1 MSITESDYK
10 MYKEYWDYQR
20 KVEYNKEKVYHM
32 AEKFDGRMVTEFG
45 TVPLNELQSM
55 MWSKINPRDYD
66 DPPKGYIPENPNYR
80 LWNESWPPVLD
91 IKKSLD
97 DDYNLQES

>member
-1 MSITESDYK
+1 MPITESDYK
-10 MYKEYWDYQR
+10 KYREYWDYQR

-45 TVPLNELQSM
+45 AVPLNELQSM